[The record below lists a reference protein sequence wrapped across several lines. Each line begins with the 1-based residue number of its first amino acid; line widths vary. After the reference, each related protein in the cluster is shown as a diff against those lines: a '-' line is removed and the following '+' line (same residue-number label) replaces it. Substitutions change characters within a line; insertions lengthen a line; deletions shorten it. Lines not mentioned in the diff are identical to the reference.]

1 MCVHKYYRWRLCS
14 VTKLPRS
21 FIENPVYPLINQ
33 RITPSLHAR
42 FLSSLCST
50 TKQAFL
56 CYYNPLCAAAD
67 KSLSCLC
74 HPSPIFFHFFFFLLL
89 LLLLLCIYIYILK
102 FYLCLYLIWEKHFEG
117 RVFDQQNT
125 KQHWSAT
132 KNHQVPTEILKYL
145 LKTFRS
151 LHALFVLV
159 IYMIYLFSFGYWKNL
174 WVHTLYFF
182 FFCG

>member
-14 VTKLPRS
+14 VTKLSRY

-33 RITPSLHAR
+33 RITPSPHAR

-50 TKQAFL
+50 TKQAFP

-89 LLLLLCIYIYILK
+89 LLLLLLCIYIYIYIFFLN
-102 FYLCLYLIWEKHFEG
+102 FIYVYIWFEK
-117 RVFDQQNT
+117 N
-125 KQHWSAT
+125 
-132 KNHQVPTEILKYL
+132 ILKVEFLINKHQATLICYQ
-145 LKTFRS
+145 KPPGTNRDS
-151 LHALFVLV
+151 EIFVENFQ
-159 IYMIYLFSFGYWKNL
+159 IFACFICS
-174 WVHTLYFF
+174 
-182 FFCG
+182 C